1 MRFYAVGHTTNIGDH
16 EYLMDLSA
24 RRAAAMVRTLVD
36 EYGVADTALTPAG
49 VGPLSPVA
57 TNETPVG
64 QGLNRRVE
72 LVLR

>member
-1 MRFYAVGHTTNIGDH
+1 
-16 EYLMDLSA
+16 
-24 RRAAAMVRTLVD
+24 MVRTLVD